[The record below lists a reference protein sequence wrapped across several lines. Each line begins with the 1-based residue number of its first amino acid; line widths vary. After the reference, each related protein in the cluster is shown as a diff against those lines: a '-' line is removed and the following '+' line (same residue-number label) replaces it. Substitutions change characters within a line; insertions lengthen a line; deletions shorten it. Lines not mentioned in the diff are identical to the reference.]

1 LGKRAPFIG
10 ALFLPCDQPFLAAM
24 VRSMR
29 TMVVLNRIALIRTK
43 DSLVF
48 RRVQGI
54 LVSND
59 ASAMQQFARAVP

>member
-1 LGKRAPFIG
+1 
-10 ALFLPCDQPFLAAM
+10 
-24 VRSMR
+24 MR
-29 TMVVLNRIALIRTK
+29 RNGRGELIVLIRAK

-48 RRVQGI
+48 GRVQGI